1 MKKIMLDCSRL
12 KERDSM
18 RDYMTEIFCIA
29 DEAGFTGN
37 LDHLNDL
44 LSEVTL
50 DITLCVS
57 FDGLEKAAETSF
69 SWKVL
74 RVLILAARENPHITV
89 TVKSK

>member
-18 RDYMTEIFCIA
+18 RDYLTEIFCIA

-74 RVLILAARENPHITV
+74 RVLILAAKENPHITV

>member
-1 MKKIMLDCSRL
+1 MKEIMLDCSRL
-12 KERDSM
+12 KERSVM
-18 RDYMTEIFCIA
+18 RDYMTELFCFSKE
-29 DEAGFTGN
+29 DEFTGN